1 MIFDSPDKIVMPTLE
16 TALPGRADS
25 MPVPDQHAVNGNP
38 LVPPFPPEMEL
49 AVFAMG
55 CFWGTE
61 RNFWER
67 QGVYSTQ
74 VGYSGGFTPNPTY
87 QEVCTGHTG
96 HAETTRVVFDP
107 AMVSF
112 RELLKVF
119 WEAHDP
125 TQGMQQGNDVGSAY
139 RSCIFTYSDTQAW
152 EAQESRVRFQESLS
166 KAGLGEITTQI
177 APVGEFYYAEEYHQQ
192 YLAKNPGGYCGVGKT
207 GVCLA

>member
-192 YLAKNPGGYCGVGKT
+192 YLAKNPQGYCGVGKT